1 MIWEI
6 IQSIKETILDYIKHR
21 LFPITVIIIVMFIL
35 LVKQLFTLQIV
46 EGQKHMEN
54 FTYKSKKTLT
64 IESVRGNIYD
74 RNGKLLAY
82 NELAYSVVFS
92 NDTAIVAAAEAKG
105 MDENQLKNEILYRA
119 ITILENNNDNL
130 AIDFNIAL
138 DETGEYKF
146 LVKESQLRSFL
157 KDVYAVTDFDS
168 LEDKEKNS
176 TADDVVNYLCDE
188 VFEISPD
195 YSKEDR
201 LKILACRYK
210 LWMNRYQ
217 QYMPVTIAY
226 DISEESNAS
235 LAEYSDELIGID
247 VQVQALRKYN
257 DAVYFAHII
266 GYVGGISDEELKTYN
281 AELPKEDQYSNSE
294 IVGKTG
300 IEQYMEHE
308 LRGTTG
314 YEVMFVDNLGK
325 PIEIVETKNAEAGN
339 DVYLTLDADLQKYCY
354 DTLEKEI
361 ASILLANL
369 TAIYDIPEGE
379 NAQIPICDVYFGLF
393 NNNILSLDKMKRDDA
408 SVLEK
413 KTYSNYLTMKEEVM
427 AELNVILREKPVKTL
442 DLEEEYQ
449 YYTEYICEV
458 LNVNNILTTS
468 MIPYND
474 EEFMA
479 YAEGETSLEHYLKY
493 CISIEAID
501 ISSFDVES
509 SYYDTDEVYDL
520 LCEYILNY
528 LRTDTEFDKQII
540 RFMIESDEITGEDV
554 VYLLYDQEVLNK
566 KNDIEYEE
574 FVAGAYPAYDFFAK
588 KIKNLEITPA
598 MLALDP
604 CSGSIIVTDI
614 NTGDVL
620 ALVTYPSYDN
630 NYLTNEVDS
639 EYYSTLLEDKTT
651 PLINRATQHKTAPGS
666 TYKLLTAVAGVT
678 ENKIDASTLLTCDG
692 EFNEIEPA
700 ARCWLYPGGHGGMDL
715 ESAIQASCNM
725 YFYQVGY
732 WLATKNEKYNDL
744 HGLSKLTKYAE
755 MFGFDAVSGVE
766 LPESAPEISNS
777 DAVRTAIGQ
786 GTNLYTPVQMARYVT
801 TVANSGTCYDL
812 TLIDRITD
820 YEGTLV
826 EDNKANIHRELDE
839 IAPQTWT
846 SVHAGMRR
854 AVVYGSKDDELIK
867 QINVEVAGKTGTAQ
881 ESEVRPNHALFVS
894 FAPYE
899 APEVSVTCVI
909 QYGYSSGNAKEL
921 ASFVYAYMYDSE
933 KLVGAEMSGN
943 TVVSD

>member
-6 IQSIKETILDYIKHR
+6 INSIKETVLEYMKHR
-21 LFPITVIIIVMFIL
+21 LFPITCLILVMFVALIN
-35 LVKQLFTLQIV
+35 QLFTLQIV
-46 EGQKHMEN
+46 EGQEHVEN

-64 IESVRGNIYD
+64 IDSVRGEIYD

-92 NDTAIVAAAEAKG
+92 NDSAITAAAEAKG
-105 MDENQLKNEILYRA
+105 VGENELKNEVLFKA
-119 ITILENNNDNL
+119 IKILEANNDDL
-130 AIDFNIAL
+130 AIDFNIGL
-138 DETGEYKF
+138 DETGEYEF
-146 LVKESQLRSFL
+146 LVKETQLKSFL
-157 KDVYAVTDFDS
+157 KDVYAVTDFDE
-168 LEDKEKNS
+168 LEDHQKNA
-176 TADDVVNYLCDE
+176 TAEDVVNYLCDD
-188 VFEISPD
+188 VFEISPLFP
-195 YSKEDR
+195 KEER

-235 LAEYSDELIGID
+235 LSEYSDELIGID
-247 VQVQALRKYN
+247 VEVQSLRKYN

-281 AELPKEDQYSNSE
+281 AQLPKDEQYSNSE

-300 IEQYMEHE
+300 IEQYMESE

-314 YEVMFVDNLGK
+314 YEVMYVDNLGK
-325 PIEIVETKNAEAGN
+325 PIEVVETKNAEAGN
-339 DVYLTLDADLQKYCY
+339 DVYLTIDADLQKYCY

-393 NNNILSLDKMKRDDA
+393 NNNILTLDMMRREDA
-408 SVLEK
+408 SNLEK
-413 KTYSNYLTMKEEVM
+413 KTYENFLNMKEEVLG
-427 AELNVILREKPVKTL
+427 ELNVILREKPVPSVE
-442 DLEEEYQ
+442 LEEEYE

-458 LNVNNILTTS
+458 LNVNNILMTS
-468 MIPYND
+468 KIPLND
-474 EEFMA
+474 EELIA
-479 YAEGETSLEHYLKY
+479 YQEGETSLEHYLKY
-493 CISIEAID
+493 CISVEAID

-509 SYYDTDEVYDL
+509 AYYDTDEVYDL
-520 LCEYILNY
+520 LCDYILNY
-528 LRTDTEFDKQII
+528 LSTDTEFDKQII

-554 VYLLYDQEVLNK
+554 VYLLYDQGVLNEE
-566 KNDIEYEE
+566 NDLEYEE
-574 FVAGAYPAYDFFAK
+574 FVAGAYPAYDFFTK

-604 CSGSIIVTDI
+604 CSGSIVVTDV

-639 EYYSTLLEDKTT
+639 EYYATLLDDKTT
-651 PLINRATQHKTAPGS
+651 PLINRATQHKIAPGS

-678 ENKIDASTLLTCDG
+678 ENEIDAGTLLSCDG

-744 HGLSKLTKYAE
+744 YGLSRLTKYAE

-766 LPESAPEISNS
+766 LPESEPEISDS
-777 DAVRTAIGQ
+777 DAVRSAIGQ
-786 GTNLYTPVQMARYVT
+786 GTNLYTPVQMSRYIT

-812 TLIDRITD
+812 TLIDKITD

-826 EDNKANIHRELDE
+826 KDNTAVIHNQLDE
-839 IAPQTWT
+839 VAPQTWT
-846 SVHAGMRR
+846 SVHSGMRR
-854 AVVYGSKDDELIK
+854 SITIGCKDDALINT
-867 QINVEVAGKTGTAQ
+867 INVSVAGKTGTAQ

-909 QYGYSSGNAKEL
+909 QHGYSSGNAREL

>member
-6 IQSIKETILDYIKHR
+6 LQSIKETILDYIKHR
-21 LFPITVIIIVMFIL
+21 LFPITVVILVMFAL

-46 EGQKHMEN
+46 EGEKHIEN

-92 NDTAIVAAAEAKG
+92 NDTAITAAAKEKG
-105 MDENQLKNEILYRA
+105 MKENELKNEILYKA
-119 ITILENNNDNL
+119 INILEANNDEL
-130 AIDFNIAL
+130 AIDFNITI

-146 LVKESQLRSFL
+146 LVKETQLKSFL

-168 LEDKEKNS
+168 LEEHEKNAS
-176 TADDVVNYLCDE
+176 PDDVVDYLCDE
-188 VFEISPD
+188 VFDISKE

-281 AELPKEDQYSNSE
+281 ASLPDEDKYSNSE

-300 IEQYMEHE
+300 IEMYMEND

-314 YEVMFVDNLGK
+314 YEVMYVDNLGK

-339 DVYLTLDADLQKYCY
+339 DVYLTIDSDLQKYCY

-393 NNNILSLDKMKRDDA
+393 NNNIISLEEMKNDDA
-408 SVLEK
+408 SPLEK
-413 KTYSNYLTMKEEVM
+413 KIYSDYTAMKEEVLK
-427 AELNVILREKPVKTL
+427 EINVILREKPVTTL
-442 DLEEEYQ
+442 ELEEEYQ
-449 YYTEYICEV
+449 YYTEYICEI

-468 MIPYND
+468 MIPYNN
-474 EEFMA
+474 EEYIA
-479 YAEGETSLEHYLKY
+479 YTEGKTSLEHYLKY

-509 SYYDTDEVYDL
+509 AYYDSDEVYDL
-520 LCEYILNY
+520 LCDYIIDY
-528 LRTDTEFDKQII
+528 LRTDTEFDKQVI

-554 VYLLYDQEVLNK
+554 VYLLYDQDVLNEE
-566 KNDIEYEE
+566 NDLEYEE
-574 FVAGAYPAYDFFAK
+574 FVAGAYPAYDFFTK

-639 EYYSTLLEDKTT
+639 EYYSVLLEDKTT

-678 ENKIDASTLLTCDG
+678 ENKIDSSTLLSCDG
-692 EFNEIEPA
+692 EFNEIQPA

-725 YFYQVGY
+725 YFYNIGY

-744 HGLSKLTKYAE
+744 HGLAILTKYAE

-766 LPESAPEISNS
+766 LPESEPEISDS

-786 GTNLYTPVQMARYVT
+786 GTNLYTPVQLARYVT
-801 TVANSGTCYDL
+801 TVANKGTCYDL
-812 TLIDRITD
+812 TLIERITD
-820 YEGTLV
+820 YEGGLV
-826 EDNKANIHRELDE
+826 RDNKAIVHNTLDTV
-839 IAPQTWT
+839 APQTWT
-846 SVHAGMRR
+846 SVHSGMRR
-854 AVVYGSKDDELIK
+854 AVVYGSQSDDLIK
-867 QINVEVAGKTGTAQ
+867 LIDVEVAGKTGTAQ

-894 FAPYE
+894 FAPFE
-899 APEVSVTCVI
+899 APEISVTCVI
-909 QYGYSSGNAKEL
+909 QHGYSSGNAKEL
-921 ASFVYAYMYDSE
+921 ASFVYAYLYDSE
-933 KLVGAEMSGN
+933 KLVGAEMKGN
-943 TVVSD
+943 TAVSD

>member
-6 IQSIKETILDYIKHR
+6 LQSIKETVLDYIKHR
-21 LFPITVIIIVMFIL
+21 LFPITVIIVVMFVL

-46 EGQKHMEN
+46 EGEKHMEN

-92 NDTAIVAAAEAKG
+92 NDSAITATAKAKG
-105 MDENQLKNEILYRA
+105 MDENTLKNEILFRA
-119 ITILENNNDNL
+119 IEILESNNDQL
-130 AIDFNIAL
+130 AIDFNITL

-146 LVKESQLRSFL
+146 LVKETQLKSFL

-168 LEDKEKNS
+168 LEDHEKNA

-195 YSKEDR
+195 YDKEDR

-266 GYVGGISDEELKTYN
+266 GYVGGISDEELKVYN

-300 IEQYMEHE
+300 IEQYMESD

-314 YEVMFVDNLGK
+314 YEVMYVDNLGK
-325 PIEIVETKNAEAGN
+325 PIEVVDTKNAEAGN
-339 DVYLTLDADLQKYCY
+339 DVYLTIDADLQKYCY

-393 NNNILSLDKMKRDDA
+393 NNNILSVDKMQRPDA
-408 SVLEK
+408 SPLEK
-413 KTYSNYLTMKEEVM
+413 KIYTDYVAMKAEVL
-427 AELNVILREKPVKTL
+427 EQLNVILREKPVPSGE
-442 DLEEEYQ
+442 LEEEYE
-449 YYTEYICEV
+449 YYTEYMCEV

-468 MIPYND
+468 MISYND
-474 EEFMA
+474 EEYIA
-479 YAEGETSLEHYLKY
+479 YSEGETSLEHYLKY

-501 ISSFDVES
+501 ISSFEVES
-509 SYYDTDEVYDL
+509 AYYDTDEVYDL
-520 LCEYILNY
+520 LCDYILNY
-528 LRTDTEFDKQII
+528 LSTDPEFDKQVI

-554 VYLLYDQEVLNK
+554 VYLLYDQGILKEE
-566 KNDIEYEE
+566 NDLEYEE

-604 CSGSIIVTDI
+604 CSGSIIVTDV

-678 ENKIDASTLLTCDG
+678 ENKIDSGTLLSCDG

-700 ARCWLYPGGHGGMDL
+700 ARCWLYPGGHGGVDL
-715 ESAIQASCNM
+715 ETAIQASCNM

-732 WLATKNEKYNDL
+732 WLATKNERYNDL
-744 HGLSKLTKYAE
+744 QGLSKLTKYAE
-755 MFGFDAVSGVE
+755 MFGFDDVSGVE
-766 LPESAPEISNS
+766 LPESKPEISDS

-786 GTNLYTPVQMARYVT
+786 GTNLYTPVQMSRYIT
-801 TVANSGTCYDL
+801 TVANNGTCYNL
-812 TLIDRITD
+812 TLIDKITD
-820 YEGTLV
+820 YEGSLV
-826 EDNKANIHRELDE
+826 RDNQATIHNELDE
-839 IAPQTWT
+839 IAPTTWT

-854 AVVYGSKDDELIK
+854 AIKIGCKDDDLINTVDVS
-867 QINVEVAGKTGTAQ
+867 IAGKTGTAQ

-909 QYGYSSGNAKEL
+909 QYGYSSGNAREL

>member
-6 IQSIKETILDYIKHR
+6 LQSIKETVLDYIKHR
-21 LFPITVIIIVMFIL
+21 LFPITMLLLIMFIL

-46 EGQKHMEN
+46 EGEKHMEN

-92 NDTAIVAAAEAKG
+92 NDTAIASVAKDNG
-105 MDENQLKNEILYRA
+105 MSENELKNQILFRTIEIL
-119 ITILENNNDNL
+119 ESNNDEL
-130 AIDFNIAL
+130 AIDFNIVI

-146 LVKESQLRSFL
+146 LVKETQLKSFL

-168 LEDKEKNS
+168 LEDEKKNA
-176 TADDVVNYLCDE
+176 TAEDVVNYLCDNI
-188 VFEISPD
+188 FEISPI
-195 YSKEDR
+195 YGKEMR

-235 LAEYSDELIGID
+235 LVEYSDQLIGID
-247 VQVQALRKYN
+247 VNVQALRKYN
-257 DAVYFAHII
+257 DSVYFAHII

-281 AELPKEDQYSNSE
+281 AELPKEEYYTNSE

-300 IEQYMEHE
+300 IEQYMESE

-314 YEVMFVDNLGK
+314 YEIMYVDNLGK
-325 PIEIVETKNAEAGN
+325 PIEVVETQNAEAGN
-339 DVYLTLDADLQKYCY
+339 DIYLTIDSDLQKYCY

-393 NNNILSLDKMKRDDA
+393 NNNILTLDKMKRADA
-408 SVLEK
+408 SDLEKRIYSDYSAMRVEVLEK
-413 KTYSNYLTMKEEVM
+413 IND
-427 AELNVILREKPVKTL
+427 ILRVNPVVASE
-442 DLEEEYQ
+442 LEEEYE
-449 YYTEYICEV
+449 YYTEYICEF
-458 LNVNNILTTS
+458 LNNRNILTTT
-468 MIPYND
+468 MIPYNN
-474 EEFMA
+474 EEFIA
-479 YAEGETSLEHYLKY
+479 YTEGETTLEHYLKY

-501 ISSFDVES
+501 ISSFEVES
-509 SYYDTDEVYDL
+509 AYYDTDEVYNL
-520 LCEYILNY
+520 LCDYILKY
-528 LRTDTEFDKQII
+528 LSEDPEFDKQIV
-540 RFMIESDEITGEDV
+540 RFMIESDEITGDDV
-554 VYLLYDQEVLNK
+554 VYLLYDQGVLST
-566 KNDIEYEE
+566 KNDWEYEE
-574 FVAGAYPAYDFFAK
+574 FVAGAYPAYDFFTK

-604 CSGSIIVTDI
+604 CSGSIVVTDV

-630 NYLTNEVDS
+630 NYLTNEVDTL
-639 EYYSTLLEDKTT
+639 YYSTLLEDKTT

-678 ENKIDASTLLTCDG
+678 ENKIDASTLLSCDG

-700 ARCWLYPGGHGGMDL
+700 ARCWLYPGGHGGLDL
-715 ESAIQASCNM
+715 ETAIQVSCNM

-744 HGLSKLTKYAE
+744 QGLNRLTKYAE
-755 MFGFDAVSGVE
+755 MFGFDDVSGVE
-766 LPESAPEISNS
+766 LPESQPEISNS

-786 GTNLYTPVQMARYVT
+786 GTNLYTPVQMSRYIT
-801 TVANSGTCYDL
+801 TVANKGTCYDL
-812 TLIDRITD
+812 TLIDKITD
-820 YEGTLV
+820 YEGELV
-826 EDNKANIHRELDE
+826 KDNTANIHNSLDE
-839 IAPQTWT
+839 IAPSTWT

-854 AVVYGSKDDELIK
+854 AISIGCKDEDLINLVDVS
-867 QINVEVAGKTGTAQ
+867 IAGKTGTAQ
-881 ESEVRPNHALFVS
+881 ESEVRPNHALFIS

-909 QYGYSSGNAKEL
+909 QYGYSSGNAREL